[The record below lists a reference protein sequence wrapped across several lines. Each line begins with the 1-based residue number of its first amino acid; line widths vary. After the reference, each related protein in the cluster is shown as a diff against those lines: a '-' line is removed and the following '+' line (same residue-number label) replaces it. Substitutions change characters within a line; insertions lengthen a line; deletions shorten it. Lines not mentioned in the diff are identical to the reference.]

1 MNRTDLIEYMALR
14 ADLSK
19 SAAGRCLDAL
29 VEAVSVALEKGDSVT
44 LAGFGTF
51 SVGNRAAR
59 SGRNPKTGEVLAIGA
74 TRVAKFKPGK
84 ALRDAIR

>member
-29 VEAVSVALEKGDSVT
+29 VDAVSAALEKGDSVT

-59 SGRNPKTGEVLAIGA
+59 SGRNPKTGEALAIGA